1 MSGVHSEEL
10 LLLSYLDGELDA
22 ARAAEVRQHL
32 DTCDECRQYLAEA
45 RAALRFHDE
54 ATRAMLP
61 APPRLWAD
69 LRPRF
74 NDLDAERRQ
83 LRRSRPSFQPVW
95 WAAAAAV
102 IALAV
107 IVLRLST
114 GETVSAAELLAR
126 ASVREST
133 PVRVQ
138 VKTRNRSF
146 VRSAREAS
154 DPELATLFRNA
165 NFDWEQ
171 PLRAGAFSDWRNGLS
186 EKRDDVR
193 ILQNPPVGKG
203 RFYRITTTTP
213 NGGLSEVTLTIR
225 AADLRAVEER
235 FQFRNSE
242 WVEISEAPVQNE
254 SDPERPA
261 ISQGAIPQAGV
272 TILDEI
278 RVFEALHGIGA
289 DLGEPI
295 EVRRT
300 DSAVEVTVLGANA
313 RREKEIRDAL
323 NGVPHVI
330 AKFEQP
336 QAVRGATGES
346 GQAASETPSG
356 PLHSRLLHVMGS
368 SANVDAFANAALE
381 TSEAILAK
389 AHAIRQLAERF
400 PAPNESVH
408 AMALDHH
415 RALRDEVTHLRE
427 VLHPLTGGVE
437 TQLRD
442 YGARRC
448 AILAWGCTTARH
460 AAVARAGLT

>member
-1 MSGVHSEEL
+1 M
-10 LLLSYLDGELDA
+10 
-22 ARAAEVRQHL
+22 
-32 DTCDECRQYLAEA
+32 
-45 RAALRFHDE
+45 
-54 ATRAMLP
+54 
-61 APPRLWAD
+61 
-69 LRPRF
+69 
-74 NDLDAERRQ
+74 
-83 LRRSRPSFQPVW
+83 
-95 WAAAAAV
+95 
-102 IALAV
+102 
-107 IVLRLST
+107 
-114 GETVSAAELLAR
+114 
-126 ASVREST
+126 
-133 PVRVQ
+133 
-138 VKTRNRSF
+138 
-146 VRSAREAS
+146 
-154 DPELATLFRNA
+154 
-165 NFDWEQ
+165 
-171 PLRAGAFSDWRNGLS
+171 
-186 EKRDDVR
+186 
-193 ILQNPPVGKG
+193 
-203 RFYRITTTTP
+203 
-213 NGGLSEVTLTIR
+213 TIR

-254 SDPERPA
+254 SDPQRPA
-261 ISQGAIPQAGV
+261 ISQGAIPQPGV

-336 QAVRGATGES
+336 QAVRGAAGES

-356 PLHSRLLHVMGS
+356 PLHSRLLHIMGS

-400 PAPNESVH
+400 PEPNETVH
-408 AMALDHH
+408 AMASDHH
-415 RALRDEVTHLRE
+415 RALRDEVTHLGE

-437 TQLRD
+437 TQPRGMAPADARSLL
-442 YGARRC
+442 GAAQRLDTLLSLALASPNQKDDPEDVIARIRR
-448 AILAWGCTTARH
+448 ALADLEGAS
-460 AAVARAGLT
+460 AGFKP